1 MKGPNLMKGYLLHD
15 SPGVVHPPSSRGD
28 GWHSTGDIVAIDADG
43 FVHIRGRLKR
53 FAKIAGE
60 MVSLESVERIAA
72 AAEPGYAHAA
82 TTRADAGKGEAIVL
96 LTTSPDL
103 ERALLSAT
111 ARSLGLSELAV
122 PRALIRI
129 AEIPLLGTG
138 KTDYVRLKS
147 IAEESAE
154 QREQTAEALS

>member
-1 MKGPNLMKGYLLHD
+1 MPD
-15 SPGVVHPPSSRGD
+15 P
-28 GWHSTGDIVAIDADG
+28 
-43 FVHIRGRLKR
+43 
-53 FAKIAGE
+53 
-60 MVSLESVERIAA
+60 
-72 AAEPGYAHAA
+72 
-82 TTRADAGKGEAIVL
+82 GKGEAIVL

-122 PRALIRI
+122 ARVLIRV

-147 IAEESAE
+147 IAEEGAG
-154 QREQTAEALS
+154 QPPRAAEALS